1 MEKIAIITDSTCGVP
16 DEYLKKYSNIEVM
29 RLKII
34 YGKDEFTDGID
45 ITPDEV
51 YTRLLAGEVPTT
63 SMPSVQDAM
72 DVMEKLS
79 NEGYTHVIGM
89 FISSGLS
96 GTMNSFRIA
105 ANQFEDKLK
114 AFIYDSKMISMAVG
128 LIVMEAARL
137 IEENKSY
144 EEVIKAIPVMK
155 KNMTMYFSVDTL
167 EYLIKG
173 GRVGKV
179 SGAIGQMLN
188 LKPIITM
195 DDEDGKYTTASKI
208 RGSKKAL
215 SEMIKLGTEA
225 LDKGKSKVVVM
236 TGTMKDEAVKL
247 LDAFKEHK
255 NATFNYLGAFTPV
268 IGVHAGPK
276 IIAFAIMNEE

>member
-16 DEYLKKYSNIEVM
+16 DEYLEKYNIEVM

-34 YGKDEFTDGID
+34 YGEKEYVDGVD
-45 ITPDEV
+45 IQPTEV
-51 YTRLLAGEVPTT
+51 YDRLDTEVPTT
-63 SMPSVQDAM
+63 SMPSVQDA
-72 DVMEKLS
+72 VNLMEDLIS
-79 NEGYTHVIGM
+79 RGYTHVIGL
-89 FISSGLS
+89 FISAGLS

-105 ANQFEDKLK
+105 ADQFEDKLTS
-114 AFIYDSKMISMAVG
+114 FIYDSKMISMAVG
-128 LIVMEAARL
+128 LTVIEAGKM
-137 IEENKSY
+137 IDEGKSFDYICEEIPK
-144 EEVIKAIPVMK
+144 IKNRISL
-155 KNMTMYFSVDTL
+155 YFTVDTL

-179 SGAIGQMLN
+179 SGTIGQMLN

-195 DDEDGKYTTASKI
+195 DDDGMYTTFSKV

-215 SEMIKLGTEA
+215 SELMRLGTDL

-236 TGTMKDEAVKL
+236 TGTMKEEAEKL
-247 LDAFKEHK
+247 MDYFKGHK
-255 NATFNYLGAFTPV
+255 NTTFTYKGIFTPV

-276 IIAFAIMNEE
+276 IVAFAIMNEE